1 MAILDPFLRCFGGSK
16 PIEKATTLQPLD
28 LHDDFNAG
36 LVLRSTS
43 DKRPIHRTV
52 KIRSFSLLRNL
63 LDRCEL
69 GDFEAGG
76 YRWKLVLCPNG
87 NKRRNVEG
95 HISLYLEMAEEK
107 PIEPDQIVAI
117 DFRLFLL
124 NQKKSNYLVLEDA
137 NKKEKKYVFYRTIVG
152 GSAGFDQFLPLEE
165 FTDASNGY
173 LIDDTCEFGAE
184 VFVSKQ
190 VRTGKGEC
198 LVSMIKDVT
207 KYKHAW
213 RISNFSQLA
222 DERYTSY
229 PFLFT
234 GHKYCTWDL
243 QLYPNGN
250 KLKNGS
256 DHISVH
262 VGLADLKSLPPGSKI
277 LAEFT
282 IRILDQIN
290 GKHHSAE
297 ACKHWFGASP
307 STSVWGWAQF
317 IRQDLFSNSGKGL
330 LVNDCCIVEIA
341 MTICAV
347 ELTVG

>member
-1 MAILDPFLRCFGGSK
+1 MAILDSFFRCFGGSK

-43 DKRPIHRTV
+43 DERPIHHTV

-63 LDRCEL
+63 MDRCEV
-69 GDFEAGG
+69 GDFKAGG

-87 NKRRNVEG
+87 NKKRNVEG

-207 KYKHAW
+207 KYKRAW
-213 RISNFSQLA
+213 SISNFSQLA
-222 DERYTSY
+222 DERYTSN
-229 PFLFT
+229 PFFLT
-234 GHKYCTWDL
+234 DHKYCEWNL
-243 QLYPNGN
+243 RLYPNGN
-250 KLKNGS
+250 KLGNGS
-256 DHISVH
+256 GHISVY
-262 VGLADLKSLPPGSKI
+262 VELANLKSLPPGSKI

-282 IRILDQIN
+282 IQILDQIN
-290 GKHHSAE
+290 GKHHSTK
-297 ACKHWFGASP
+297 ACKRWFGASP

-317 IRQDLFSNSGKGL
+317 IRQDLFSNSEKGL
-330 LVNDCCIVEIA
+330 LVSDCCIVETDI
-341 MTICAV
+341 TICAV
-347 ELTVG
+347 ELTIG